1 MTYTELI
8 VTVEPKEQGSDVLIA
23 ELSEIGFETFTEN
36 ELGFSAY
43 IETDKYS
50 LTEIN
55 SLFSN
60 YSNIFNINF
69 KTTLIEQQNWNK
81 EWESSFQ
88 PIDVDGKCIIRAP
101 FHANEKEYEFDIII
115 EPKMSFGTGHHN
127 TTQLM
132 IQKLMK
138 LNVAEKSVLD
148 MGCGTGVLAILA
160 AKMNASP
167 ITAIDIDSWSYENTI
182 ENLEKN
188 TITSVDVH
196 KGNASILDKKVFHTI
211 LANINKNVLLN
222 DMHIYTSALEKKGN
236 LILSGF
242 FETDINELTEKATA
256 LQLSLLEKKVN
267 EKWAML
273 HFTKNN

>member
-1 MTYTELI
+1 MSYTELI
-8 VTVEPKEQGSDVLIA
+8 VNVEPKEQGSDVLIA

-36 ELGFSAY
+36 ELGFSAF

-50 LTEIN
+50 LTDVNTI
-55 SLFSN
+55 LLN
-60 YSNIFNINF
+60 YSNIFKIDF
-69 KTTLIEQQNWNK
+69 KITIIEQQNWNK
-81 EWESSFQ
+81 EWESSFE

-101 FHANEKEYEFDIII
+101 FHTKEKEYEFDIII

-138 LNVAEKSVLD
+138 LDVAGKALLD

-160 AKMNASP
+160 SKMDANP
-167 ITAIDIDSWSYENTI
+167 ITAIDTDSWSYENTI

-188 TITSVDVH
+188 NISSVDVH
-196 KGNASILDKKVFHTI
+196 KGDVLVLDKKIFHTI

-222 DMHIYTSALEKKGN
+222 DMAIYTSSLEKNGN
-236 LILSGF
+236 LVLSGF
-242 FETDINELTEKATA
+242 FETDINELTEKATSLH
-256 LQLSLLEKKVN
+256 LQLAEKQVN

-273 HFTKNN
+273 HFTKN

>member
-1 MTYTELI
+1 MSYTELI
-8 VTVEPKEQGSDVLIA
+8 INVEPKEQGSDVLIA
-23 ELSEIGFETFTEN
+23 ELSEIGFDTFTEN

-43 IETDKYS
+43 IETAKYS
-50 LTEIN
+50 ATEVNTI
-55 SLFSN
+55 FSN
-60 YSNIFNINF
+60 YSNVFKINF
-69 KTTLIEQQNWNK
+69 KTTIIEQQNWNK

-101 FHANEKEYEFDIII
+101 FHAKDKEYEFDIII

-138 LNVAEKSVLD
+138 LNVTDKALLD

-160 AKMNASP
+160 AKMNAKP
-167 ITAIDIDSWSYENTI
+167 ITAIDIDNWSFENTL

-188 TITSVDVH
+188 NINSVDVH
-196 KGNASILDKKVFHTI
+196 KGNASLLDKKVFHTI
-211 LANINKNVLLN
+211 LANINKNVLLS
-222 DMHIYTSALEKKGN
+222 DMAIYTNVLEKNGN
-236 LILSGF
+236 LLLSGF
-242 FETDINELTEKATA
+242 FETDINELTEKAFS
-256 LQLSLLEKKVN
+256 LDLSLIEKKVN

>member
-1 MTYTELI
+1 MSYTELI
-8 VTVEPKEQGSDVLIA
+8 VNVEPKEQGSDVLIA
-23 ELSEIGFETFTEN
+23 ELSEIGFDTFTEN

-50 LTEIN
+50 LTEVN
-55 SLFSN
+55 TVFSN
-60 YSNIFNINF
+60 YSTVF
-69 KTTLIEQQNWNK
+69 KIDFKSTIIEQQNWNK
-81 EWESSFQ
+81 EWESSFE

-101 FHANEKEYEFDIII
+101 FHAKEKEYEFDIII

-138 LNVAEKSVLD
+138 LDVAEKALLD

-222 DMHIYTSALEKKGN
+222 DMPIYTNVLEKNGN
-236 LILSGF
+236 LVLSGF
-242 FETDINELTEKATA
+242 FETDINELTEKAA
-256 LQLSLLEKKVN
+256 SLQLSLVEKKVN